1 MAAAGGY
8 SFPILSN
15 GDIIACINELGIGYT
30 EAQLIK
36 PNPTE
41 VPSLILTPLLTVS
54 WLFRTGQRQ
63 HAGPDGSG
71 PSMSVRE
78 PLFC

>member
-54 WLFRTGQRQ
+54 
-63 HAGPDGSG
+63 PDC
-71 PSMSVRE
+71 SVRDNANMRDLMD
-78 PLFC
+78 PVRR